1 MKKVI
6 ISMIAVL
13 VFMGLHFTLSAST
26 QAEISYLL
34 TYGQKVLI
42 EGTRR
47 GERKWD
53 RACRLYHKSNYV
65 AIVQNDGANY
75 RLVPVPRGA
84 PVEKICP
91 AGIFKDAIRWYKGL
105 QKSTY

>member
-1 MKKVI
+1 ML
-6 ISMIAVL
+6 AV
-13 VFMGLHFTLSAST
+13 FIFTGLFFTLSAST
-26 QAEISYLL
+26 QAEIDYLL

-53 RACRLYHKSNYV
+53 FACRLYHKSNYV

-91 AGIFKDAIRWYKGL
+91 ARLFKDAIRWYKDL
-105 QKSTY
+105 QKSRY